1 MFTVSFEKEKNISV
15 SYLSTF
21 SLLGP
26 STTSGQDIV
35 SKDEAKKKIIRFS
48 FTSKYV
54 LGRLVA
60 KDASSAPPRRELGAV
75 RADTNL
81 VSLNAP

>member
-1 MFTVSFEKEKNISV
+1 MLSFEKEKNISV
-15 SYLSTF
+15 SYEYYP
-21 SLLGP
+21 LLGP
-26 STTSGQDIV
+26 STTSRQDIV
-35 SKDEAKKKIIRFS
+35 SKEEAKKKIIRFS
-48 FTSKYV
+48 FTSKCV

-60 KDASSAPPRRELGAV
+60 KDASSAPPRRSLGAV

>member
-1 MFTVSFEKEKNISV
+1 M
-15 SYLSTF
+15 
-21 SLLGP
+21 
-26 STTSGQDIV
+26 
-35 SKDEAKKKIIRFS
+35 KDEAKKKIIRFS
-48 FTSKYV
+48 FTSKCV

>member
-1 MFTVSFEKEKNISV
+1 MLSFEKEKNISV
-15 SYLSTF
+15 SYAYALVLFWGHPPPLDKISM
-21 SLLGP
+21 
-26 STTSGQDIV
+26 
-35 SKDEAKKKIIRFS
+35 KDEAKKKIIRFS
-48 FTSKYV
+48 FTSKCV

-60 KDASSAPPRRELGAV
+60 KDASSAPPRRSLGAV